1 MHVPY
6 VSIPTGISLKKG
18 QDMKHSDQFDN
29 PVIDNDYI
37 AEPESI
43 KAWLRE
49 FKDLPPAPPELIEAL
64 NNMLGNDGD
73 WCLNPQQNAKHLEI
87 AQKVKQDNEK

>member
-6 VSIPTGISLKKG
+6 FSIPTAISLIKG
-18 QDMKHSDQFDN
+18 QDMKRSDQFEN
-29 PVIDNDYI
+29 SVIDNDYI

-64 NNMLGNDGD
+64 NNLSGNGTT
-73 WCLNPQQNAKHLEI
+73 QN
-87 AQKVKQDNEK
+87 

>member
-6 VSIPTGISLKKG
+6 FSIPTGIPLIKG
-18 QDMKHSDQFDN
+18 QDMKRSDQFEN
-29 PVIDNDYI
+29 SVIDNDYI

-64 NNMLGNDGD
+64 NNLSGNGTT
-73 WCLNPQQNAKHLEI
+73 QN
-87 AQKVKQDNEK
+87 

>member
-1 MHVPY
+1 
-6 VSIPTGISLKKG
+6 
-18 QDMKHSDQFDN
+18 MKHSDQFEN
-29 PVIDNDYI
+29 SVIDNDYI

-64 NNMLGNDGD
+64 NNMSGNGTT
-73 WCLNPQQNAKHLEI
+73 QN
-87 AQKVKQDNEK
+87 

>member
-1 MHVPY
+1 
-6 VSIPTGISLKKG
+6 
-18 QDMKHSDQFDN
+18 MKHSDQFDN

-37 AEPESI
+37 ADPESI

-73 WCLNPQQNAKHLEI
+73 
-87 AQKVKQDNEK
+87 

>member
-1 MHVPY
+1 M
-6 VSIPTGISLKKG
+6 IKG
-18 QDMKHSDQFDN
+18 QDMKRSDQFEN
-29 PVIDNDYI
+29 SVIDNDYI

-64 NNMLGNDGD
+64 NNMSGNGTT
-73 WCLNPQQNAKHLEI
+73 QN
-87 AQKVKQDNEK
+87 

>member
-1 MHVPY
+1 MRIRLKGTPSGRMFLFLFFKTTHSY
-6 VSIPTGISLKKG
+6 INSLIYAI
-18 QDMKHSDQFDN
+18 
-29 PVIDNDYI
+29 IDNDYI

-64 NNMLGNDGD
+64 NNLSGNGTT
-73 WCLNPQQNAKHLEI
+73 QN
-87 AQKVKQDNEK
+87 